1 MRLILIPCL
10 FFAQLAFAN
19 GPCAAD
25 REKFCASVEKGGGQV
40 IKCLK
45 ENEAQLSAE
54 CKAHRESMKGAMK
67 DIHAACESDVENL
80 CADIEKGKGRIM
92 KCLKEKKDQV
102 SETCKAELM
111 DKKEMRKKLKLG
123 K

>member
-1 MRLILIPCL
+1 MRLLLIPIL
-10 FFAQLAFAN
+10 FVSQMSWAS

-25 REKFCASVEKGGGQV
+25 REKFCSGVEKGGGQIV
-40 IKCLK
+40 KCLK
-45 ENEAQLSAE
+45 DNEAQLSAE
-54 CKAHRESMKGAMK
+54 CKAHRESVKGAMK
-67 DIHAACESDVENL
+67 DIHAACEDDVESL
-80 CADIEKGKGRIM
+80 CGDVQKGKGRIM

-111 DKKEMRKKLKLG
+111 DKKEMRKKMKMG